1 MNEKMKTDENITDEI
16 IYRIL
21 NKEASGQEEEI
32 FRQWLAL
39 SKQNQKGFLQLERLW
54 QNTGGVADYYR
65 INQERGW
72 DAVSRKIRKKPE
84 RKVLYPLLK
93 IAAAIVTAYLLGIF
107 TMYLMRQGVQ
117 QPVGA
122 IAENHVKV
130 PMGSKTEIQLPDGT
144 RVWLNSGSEV
154 SYPSVFE
161 PELREITLSGEAFFD
176 VQKNDRIPFIV
187 HAGDLDVQVL
197 GTSFN
202 VKSYPGE
209 DFTETTLVEGSVKL
223 SNRDSKETVVLK
235 PGERAVMI
243 KNRKQFDRSDHVE
256 TDLYTSWKNGKLVFK
271 RERFGDLAVK
281 MERWYNIQITISNK
295 KLSDERVTGVF
306 EQESVEQALRA
317 LQISVPFQY
326 EIRKNNIVIY

>member
-1 MNEKMKTDENITDEI
+1 MKTDKNITDEI

-21 NKEASGQEEEI
+21 NKEASEQEEEI

-39 SKQNQKGFLQLERLW
+39 SKQNQKSFLQLEQLW

-65 INQERGW
+65 INQEQSW
-72 DAVSRKIRKKPE
+72 EAVSRKIRKRPE
-84 RKVLYPLLK
+84 QKIRYPLLK
-93 IAAAIVTAYLLGIF
+93 IAAAIATAYLLGIF
-107 TMYLMRQGVQ
+107 TMYLMRQGSQ
-117 QPVGA
+117 QPVET

-130 PMGSKTEIQLPDGT
+130 PLGSKTEIQLSDGT
-144 RVWLNSGSEV
+144 MVWLNSGSEV
-154 SYPSVFE
+154 SYPPVFE
-161 PELREITLSGEAFFD
+161 PELREMTLSGEAFFD
-176 VQKNDRIPFIV
+176 VQKNNRVPFVV
-187 HAGDLDVQVL
+187 HTGDLDVRVM

-209 DFTETTLVEGSVKL
+209 DLTETTLVEGLVEL
-223 SNRDSKETVVLK
+223 SNRDSKETVVLR

-243 KNRKQFDRSDHVE
+243 KSRKQFDRRGLVE

-281 MERWYNIQITISNK
+281 MERWYNIRISISNK
-295 KLSDERVTGVF
+295 RLSDERVTGIF
-306 EQESVEQALRA
+306 EKESVEQALRA

-326 EIRKNNIVIY
+326 EIRKNNIMIY